1 MAVYDNYA
9 VRKRIK
15 GGLAIKERQNRVIF
29 KHGLTYSAPGTVRI
43 LDIGPG
49 DGAIAELSLIAG
61 FTYTA
66 VEGSQGVAASL
77 GQRGIDVHCAYV
89 PPLPPSVRGPYTSC
103 FLLHV
108 LEHMPNPQA
117 ASLLLEQIHAVLAPG
132 GALVIA
138 CPDYVRWG
146 SDFFDCDYTH
156 AYPVTRRRLLQLA
169 SDHGYRVVH
178 QTIYCGPIFGNAGL
192 PLAWM
197 ARLAYPRVI
206 DGIVGAAVPSDALNR
221 GRLTFL
227 PNLLTVLQRPL

>member
-9 VRKRIK
+9 TRKRVR

-29 KHGLTYSAPGTVRI
+29 ERGLAYGAPGTVRI

-49 DGAIAELSLIAG
+49 DGAIADLALVAG
-61 FTYTA
+61 FAYTA
-66 VEGSQGVAASL
+66 IEGSQSVAESL
-77 GQRGIDVHCAYV
+77 AQRGIDAHCAYV
-89 PPLPPSVRGPYTSC
+89 PPLPPSTRGPYTSC

-108 LEHMPNPQA
+108 LEHMPNAQA
-117 ASLLLEQIHAVLAPG
+117 ASVLLEQIHAVLAPG

-156 AYPVTRRRLLQLA
+156 AYPVTRRRLMQLA
-169 SDHGYRVVH
+169 SDHAYRVVH
-178 QTIYCGPIFGNAGL
+178 QTIYCGPLFGNAGL
-192 PLAWM
+192 PLAWL
-197 ARLAYPRVI
+197 ARLAYPRAI
-206 DGIVGAAVPSDALNR
+206 DGLFGAAVRADVLNR
-221 GRLTFL
+221 GLLTFL